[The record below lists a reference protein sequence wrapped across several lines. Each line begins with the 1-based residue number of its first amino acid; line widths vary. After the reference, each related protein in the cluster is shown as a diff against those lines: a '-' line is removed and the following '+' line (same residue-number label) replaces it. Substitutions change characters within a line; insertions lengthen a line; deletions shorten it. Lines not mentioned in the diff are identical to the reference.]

1 MVQVVRNIGQSIMGT
16 KDYPE
21 CILWAQ
27 NMTGLDI
34 RLREIVQRE
43 YILINQCEKA
53 GELPDNPKERQ
64 QQLDKS
70 HTELRNLEQSYW
82 LHM

>member
-1 MVQVVRNIGQSIMGT
+1 
-16 KDYPE
+16 
-21 CILWAQ
+21 
-27 NMTGLDI
+27 MTGLDI

-70 HTELRNLEQSYW
+70 HTELRNLEQSY
-82 LHM
+82 